1 MALEYTISSISPTQF
16 QVQEL
21 DTDDGSIITNTY
33 DKDVVNI
40 DIIGENLHIKQ
51 TTDGQEDN
59 AEITEIVSPVSLNN
73 PELLNQLISICFT

>member
-1 MALEYTISSISPTQF
+1 MALEYTILSISPTQF

-73 PELLNQLISICFT
+73 TELLNQLISICFT